1 MPSITISEAN
11 VSDADAV
18 RSCAQ
23 SAYKHYVERMGKEPA
38 PMRVDF
44 TRAMSK
50 GTISIAKIDSELV
63 GFAIHFEQG
72 DCEQLENIAV
82 LPSHQAKGIGK
93 QLLQHVENISQDKGQ
108 SRIELYTN
116 ELMHENIA
124 LYKHLGYAETHR
136 KTEDGFSRVYF
147 AKELTK

>member
-1 MPSITISEAN
+1 
-11 VSDADAV
+11 
-18 RSCAQ
+18 
-23 SAYKHYVERMGKEPA
+23 
-38 PMRVDF
+38 MRVDV
-44 TRAMSK
+44 TSAMTK
-50 GTISIAKIDSELV
+50 GSISIAKIDSELV
-63 GFAIHFEQG
+63 GFAIHYEQG

-93 QLLQHVENISQDKGQ
+93 QLLQHIEQISKNKGK

-124 LYKHLGYAETHR
+124 IYTHLGYTETHR

-147 AKELTK
+147 AKEFTKKDC